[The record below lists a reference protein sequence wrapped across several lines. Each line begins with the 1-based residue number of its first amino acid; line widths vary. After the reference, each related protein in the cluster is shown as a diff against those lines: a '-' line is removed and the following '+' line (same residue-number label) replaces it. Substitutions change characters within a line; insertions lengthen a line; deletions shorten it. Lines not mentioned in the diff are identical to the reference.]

1 MISSLCI
8 VFLQLTLVATQIS
21 WENCDSNSNS
31 IKLFNLTVN
40 PYPIIM
46 PGSVSIEIS
55 VHSNQDLTSPIKVE
69 LALHKKVLFS
79 YVSLPC
85 ISGIGSCTYDDLCTL
100 CPQCGCP
107 LKAGDHML
115 TIPITIFIS
124 SWTLAGNY
132 QGQVHIQTN
141 SGATACVKVSNV
153 HIKLS
158 K

>member
-1 MISSLCI
+1 MHCFSSI
-8 VFLQLTLVATQIS
+8 ATQIS

-31 IKLFNLTVN
+31 IKLLNLTVN

-55 VHSNQDLTSPIKVE
+55 VHSNQDLTSPIK
-69 LALHKKVLFS
+69 
-79 YVSLPC
+79 
-85 ISGIGSCTYDDLCTL
+85 
-100 CPQCGCP
+100 
-107 LKAGDHML
+107 GDHML